1 MKDDAIIVV
10 EDGKKFCYSGKE
22 ELVKSILGEDYYNL
36 SNEEKQKRLEIC
48 NYRNAGLEQIP
59 IVNINKGE
67 AVNNIKDKQYIVCD
81 EDTFILSLAKN
92 NKLVIYE
99 KENANIFVKDVDKQ
113 NLKRISENYICIND
127 CADKILLNLI
137 NSMHKK

>member
-1 MKDDAIIVV
+1 MKNNAIIVV

-22 ELVKSILGEDYYNL
+22 ELVKSMLGEDYYNL

-48 NYRNAGLEQIP
+48 TYRNAGLEQIP

-67 AVNNIKDKQYIVCD
+67 VVNNIDKRYIVYD

-99 KENANIFVKDVDKQ
+99 KEDANIFAKDVDKQ
-113 NLKRISENYICIND
+113 KLKRISESYICIND
-127 CADKILLNLI
+127 CVDSIL
-137 NSMHKK
+137 SKRKED

>member
-1 MKDDAIIVV
+1 MKNNAIIVV
-10 EDGKKFCYSGKE
+10 EDGKKFCYSTKE

-48 NYRNAGLEQIP
+48 TYRNAGLEQIP
-59 IVNINKGE
+59 IININKGE
-67 AVNNIKDKQYIVCD
+67 VVNNIKDKKYIVFD

-99 KENANIFVKDVDKQ
+99 KEDANIFAKDVDKQ
-113 NLKRISENYICIND
+113 NLKRISESYICIND
-127 CADKILLNLI
+127 CANIILLNLI